1 MNCSVVFGAM
11 LGLPGVTT
19 MDVRVGGAAG
29 VPDIP
34 PPPPP
39 PHPASAA
46 VSKIIIAAVPNT
58 FFMLCLPFS
67 SLRLSFSCRRALEI
81 RCLLRKSIMP
91 LVGKIKNKKRRMF
104 RSNKLGHA

>member
-1 MNCSVVFGAM
+1 M

-58 FFMLCLPFS
+58 FFMLCCAFLIP
-67 SLRLSFSCRRALEI
+67 LCGYRLAAVELWKYDAYCV
-81 RCLLRKSIMP
+81 K
-91 LVGKIKNKKRRMF
+91 V
-104 RSNKLGHA
+104 